1 MPSHPVGLSER
12 MSEPPASVKKGLPIT
27 AFLPGTGEV
36 LPGKPEQRGQ
46 DLVATFVCCVLSILV
61 SSIFFLDGQMFVYGC
76 CSYCEGSEVQVF
88 FEDSV
93 QK

>member
-27 AFLPGTGEV
+27 SFLPGTGEV
-36 LPGKPEQRGQ
+36 YQGNLNKGIR
-46 DLVATFVCCVLSILV
+46 TCSRRSVLRPFDTRQH
-61 SSIFFLDGQMFVYGC
+61 IFFLDGPMFVYGFR
-76 CSYCEGSEVQVF
+76 SYYEGSEVQIF